1 MNSLNAIAM
10 SGLNLALMRADAAG
24 NNIANAQTPG
34 YRREA
39 VVPAEDAGGGVSALV
54 VTLPGGEGLDLL
66 ATDMVDQLQ
75 AVYLFKANLQV
86 VQTQDRMLGALLD
99 LRA

>member
-10 SGLNLALMRADAAG
+10 SGLNVALMRADASG

-34 YRREA
+34 YRRET
-39 VVPAEDAGGGVSALV
+39 VVPVEAAGGGVSAMV
-54 VTLPGGEGLDLL
+54 AALPQGDGLDRL
-66 ATDMVDQLQ
+66 AADMVEQMSS
-75 AVYLFKANLQV
+75 VYLFKANLQV
-86 VQTQDRMLGALLD
+86 VKTHDQMLGALLD